1 MKKFYFLMMALLV
14 SVVANAADWYLVGSA
29 FGWEDKA
36 ANKFEATADANV
48 LTKLSIS
55 SPVLSK

>member
-14 SVVANAADWYLVGSA
+14 SVVANAADWYLVGGA
-29 FGWEDKA
+29 FGWDDKA

-48 LTKLSIS
+48 LGSADF
-55 SPVLSK
+55 PGG